1 MPETGMSL
9 YLCAA
14 VYALVDGIRR
24 ILSPGTFSPPE
35 MPPASLQM
43 ELTLGLMLVFY
54 HRQVRSHCRKAP
66 PSFCEVARSLALAL
80 FTPGADTG

>member
-24 ILSPGTFSPPE
+24 ILSPGTLSPPE

-43 ELTLGLMLVFY
+43 ELTLGW
-54 HRQVRSHCRKAP
+54 
-66 PSFCEVARSLALAL
+66 E
-80 FTPGADTG
+80 G